1 MLSWI
6 YIPMNSML
14 QEMHSMD
21 FCPKSRHQLR
31 LRLRLRLRRLD
42 EGEGEGKGKV

>member
-1 MLSWI
+1 MMLSWI
-6 YIPMNSML
+6 YIPMNLML

-31 LRLRLRLRRLD
+31 LRLRLRRLD
-42 EGEGEGKGKV
+42 EGEGKGKV

>member
-31 LRLRLRLRRLD
+31 LRLRLRRLD
-42 EGEGEGKGKV
+42 EGKGKGKGKV